1 MTNAERFKLLY
12 GPYRTPK
19 VTIGTVLTC
28 ESRDCD
34 VIVVGYT
41 DARIPWPV
49 GRQRGRAARGP
60 VVYGELAEAVRRE
73 SGIAIC
79 YWWGVTGQ
87 TATKW
92 RKALGVEQYTDGTR
106 RLKRDY
112 FKEPWARNAQ
122 RKGWAK
128 ARDPE
133 RCAKIAAAK
142 KGKPHSPELIEKLRK
157 AHLGKHPS
165 TETRQKMREAAKR
178 RGAWPPAAGRPW
190 TAEEDRLLRTLPAME
205 VALRTGRTLT
215 AVYSRRTVL
224 GMPDGRTRPGS
235 VAERPLP
242 N

>member
-1 MTNAERFKLLY
+1 MFASHFPEMTCNRISSILTLATPVAPDAPDQMTNAERFKLLY

-19 VTIGTVLTC
+19 VSIGTVLTC

-142 KGKPHSPELIEKLRK
+142 KGKPHSGTHR
-157 AHLGKHPS
+157 
-165 TETRQKMREAAKR
+165 
-178 RGAWPPAAGRPW
+178 
-190 TAEEDRLLRTLPAME
+190 E
-205 VALRTGRTLT
+205 VAEGT
-215 AVYSRRTVL
+215 
-224 GMPDGRTRPGS
+224 PGQTS
-235 VAERPLP
+235 VNR